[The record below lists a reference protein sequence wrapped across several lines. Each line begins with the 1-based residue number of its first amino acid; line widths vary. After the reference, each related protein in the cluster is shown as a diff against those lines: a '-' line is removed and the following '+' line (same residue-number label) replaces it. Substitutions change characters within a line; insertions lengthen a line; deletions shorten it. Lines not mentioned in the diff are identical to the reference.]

1 MVSISRF
8 PILLGAVV
16 AGAVWAGPA
25 SSGQDPPAVGLSG
38 WEALPDTELLGSN
51 TQIKGSFNVDMTND
65 ATMNGKIKD
74 NVING
79 ETSTG
84 AVSAN
89 VIEGNRGMTTVL
101 QNSGNQVNMG
111 ANINVN
117 VYLH

>member
-8 PILLGAVV
+8 PLLLGAALAV
-16 AGAVWAGPA
+16 ALWAGPA
-25 SSGQDPPAVGLSG
+25 SSGEDPPAGGLAG

-51 TQIKGSFNVDMTND
+51 TQIKGSFNVDLTND
-65 ATMNGKIKD
+65 ATMNGTVED
-74 NVING
+74 NVIKG

-89 VIEGNRGMTTVL
+89 VIEGNRGITTVL